1 MNRYWAK
8 RNGGSR
14 ISGLGVA
21 ALTLLFA
28 AGCAFGEPQRQT
40 APDADPKA
48 GQNAEAELFTVGG
61 GYVVDVGEQ
70 GVLVVSPEKQDYSA
84 TGGDDAYYEATY
96 YSDAP
101 EANEVKVGMYVNVW
115 MAKGSTVMTS
125 DPGQAKAARIEI
137 EDEVRPEGA
146 QLTRTQAV
154 REALEKTDIGSTAVR
169 VVSGAQ
175 YDAKQRVW
183 IVELLDHER
192 EPVTVE
198 IKDERSGT

>member
-1 MNRYWAK
+1 MNRHSVT
-8 RNGGSR
+8 RNSGSR
-14 ISGLGVA
+14 ILGLGA
-21 ALTLLFA
+21 AVLTLLLA
-28 AGCAFGEPQRQT
+28 VGCAFDEPRHR
-40 APDADPKA
+40 AAADADPQA
-48 GQNAEAELFTVGG
+48 RQDAEAELFPVGG

-115 MAKGSTVMTS
+115 MAEGSTVMTS

-146 QLTRTQAV
+146 QLTRSEAI
-154 REALEKTDIGSTAVR
+154 RRALEESDIGEYAVPA
-169 VVSGAQ
+169 VSGAD
-175 YDAKQRVW
+175 YDAKQRLW
-183 IVELLDHER
+183 IVKLLDHER

-198 IKDERSGT
+198 IKDERSDS

>member
-1 MNRYWAK
+1 MDRHSVT

-14 ISGLGVA
+14 ISGLGIA

-28 AGCAFGEPQRQT
+28 AGCAFGEPRSQT
-40 APDADPKA
+40 APDADPQA
-48 GQNAEAELFTVGG
+48 GQNAGEEMFPVGG

-84 TGGDDAYYEATY
+84 TGGDGAYYEATY

-101 EANEVKVGMYVNVW
+101 EADEVKVGMYVNVW

-137 EDEVRPEGA
+137 EDEVQPEGA
-146 QLTRTQAV
+146 ELTRSEAI
-154 REALEKTDIGSTAVR
+154 RRALEESDIGEYAVPA
-169 VVSGAQ
+169 VSGAD
-175 YDAKQRVW
+175 YDAKQRLWFVK
-183 IVELLDHER
+183 LLDHER
-192 EPVTVE
+192 KPVTVE
-198 IKDERSGT
+198 IKDERSGA

>member
-1 MNRYWAK
+1 MNRHSVT
-8 RNGGSR
+8 RNSGSR
-14 ISGLGVA
+14 ISGLGIA

-40 APDADPKA
+40 APDADPQA
-48 GQNAEAELFTVGG
+48 GQNAGEELFPVGG
-61 GYVVDVGEQ
+61 GYVVDIGEQ
-70 GVLVVSPEKQDYSA
+70 GVLVVSPEKEDYSA

-96 YSDAP
+96 YSDVP

-146 QLTRTQAV
+146 ELTRSEAV
-154 REALEKTDIGSTAVR
+154 RRALKKTNTGEYAFP
-169 VVSGAQ
+169 VVSGAD
-175 YDAKQRVW
+175 YDAQQRLWTVK
-183 IVELLDHER
+183 LLDHER
-192 EPVTVE
+192 EPVMVE
-198 IKDERSGT
+198 IKDERSGM